1 MTPLGD
7 ADRAKLLQDDVLW
20 VGRPFD
26 VLSTPRAVQ
35 ANARHLALML
45 RNTADPARASRAAA
59 FMGQLLDATLSA
71 YGSAGMACRKG
82 CHYCCKTYVSATIPE
97 ILLLAQAIRGK
108 ADTEARVAEAAA
120 KAVRIPQEQR
130 EANRFVCP
138 ILHDASCSEYAQ
150 RPLVCR
156 AVLSKSLETCLRIFE
171 LNQNE
176 AMALT
181 DNSMNVRSCMV
192 IIWRAALILAG
203 VPHQHHEMNHALA
216 IALATPDAERRWLAG
231 EPIFAAV
238 AIDKGES
245 GPSKLSGLVD
255 HLVEFL
261 RPTL

>member
-1 MTPLGD
+1 MTTPGD
-7 ADRAKLLQDDVLW
+7 ADRAQLLQDDVLW

-26 VLSTPRAVQ
+26 VLNNPRAIQ

-45 RNTADPARASRAAA
+45 RNAADPARATRAAS
-59 FMGQLLDATLSA
+59 FMGHLLDATMA
-71 YGSAGMACRKG
+71 AHGSAQVACSKG

-97 ILLLAQAIRGK
+97 ILLLARAVRGK
-108 ADTEARVAEAAA
+108 TATEARVAEAAA
-120 KAVRIPQEQR
+120 KSVRIPQDQR

-138 ILHDASCSEYAQ
+138 ILHDKVCSEYAQ

-156 AVLSKSLETCLRIFE
+156 AVLSKSLDTCLRIFE
-171 LNQNE
+171 LSQNE
-176 AMALT
+176 PMALT
-181 DNSMNVRSCMV
+181 DNSVNVRSCMV
-192 IIWRAALILAG
+192 IIWRSALILAG

-238 AIDKGES
+238 AMDKGED

-255 HLVEFL
+255 HLVQFL